1 MSYGNSYGGNNPYGG
16 SNPYQQG
23 PSAEGGYGY
32 DQVRR
37 NKTRQFNSL
46 IRFNLIRRSVS
57 TNIDDDA
64 AGT

>member
-1 MSYGNSYGGNNPYGG
+1 MSYGNPYGNNPYGG

-37 NKTRQFNSL
+37 NPAIPNSIFNS
-46 IRFNLIRRSVS
+46 IRLKSKPISEADVETDR
-57 TNIDDDA
+57 
-64 AGT
+64 

>member
-37 NKTRQFNSL
+37 NKPGSS
-46 IRFNLIRRSVS
+46 IH
-57 TNIDDDA
+57 
-64 AGT
+64 